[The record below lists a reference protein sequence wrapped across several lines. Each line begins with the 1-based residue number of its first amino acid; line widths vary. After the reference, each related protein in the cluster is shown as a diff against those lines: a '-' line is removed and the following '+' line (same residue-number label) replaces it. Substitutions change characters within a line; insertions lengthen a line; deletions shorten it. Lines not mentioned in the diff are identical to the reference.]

1 MKSPLAVAAGTLLL
15 AGLGAADPH
24 TPKHEAGRCSMRDH
38 CGTKSWFGKQLP
50 CADNGPAEDPEE
62 DARKQLVELCGAKWS
77 SGPVCCTA
85 GQVSLPSPKDY
96 GMVSRC

>member
-1 MKSPLAVAAGTLLL
+1 MKSLSALAAGTLLL

-24 TPKHEAGRCSMRDH
+24 TPKHEAGTCSMRDH
-38 CGTKSWFGKQLP
+38 CGSKSWFGKQVP
-50 CADNGPAEDPEE
+50 CVDNGPAGELEE

-85 GQVSLPSPKDY
+85 SQVRLPRFMNYWEMP
-96 GMVSRC
+96 